1 MPMSVDLMR
10 TFLAVYRAG
19 SLTAAAPRLGLS
31 QPTVTAQLRSLETQ
45 LGQQLFERLP
55 RGVVPTAAAD
65 ELAREVAVH
74 IDALAAVAEWG
85 LSSTHPAVRAV
96 QLAGPAEL
104 ITSRVLPSLAG
115 LVDQGLR
122 LRVTLGLA
130 DDLLAGLGAGRYDLV
145 ISTVRPRGRALTA
158 TPLTDEEF
166 VLVAA
171 PAWVARI
178 ERSRLDDDPVAA
190 LAKVP
195 VVAYAEDLPIIRRY
209 WRTVF
214 GSRPGH
220 SAVIVV
226 PDLRGVLASVLAGAG
241 MTVLP
246 SYLCVR
252 ELAAGELVP
261 LVRPEVPPI
270 NTFFLAARRGTAG
283 LPHIAAVRERLLM
296 QAPLW

>member
-10 TFLAVYRAG
+10 TFLAIYRAG
-19 SLTAAAPRLGLS
+19 SLTAAAQRLGLS

-45 LGQQLFERLP
+45 LGQQLFQRLP
-55 RGVVPTAAAD
+55 RGVVPTGVAD
-65 ELAREVAVH
+65 ELASEVAVH
-74 IDALAAVAEWG
+74 IDALAAVAERG
-85 LSSTHPAVRAV
+85 LPGADPPSRSVH
-96 QLAGPAEL
+96 LAGPAEL
-104 ITSRVLPSLAG
+104 TTSRVLPSLAG

-130 DDLLAGLGAGRYDLV
+130 DDLLAGLGTGRYDLV
-145 ISTVRPRGRALTA
+145 ISTVRPRGRALTSI
-158 TPLTDEEF
+158 PLTDEEF

-171 PAWVARI
+171 PAWAARI
-178 ERSRLDDDPVAA
+178 ELGDDPVAA
-190 LAKVP
+190 LAGVP

-214 GSRPGH
+214 GVRPGH

-226 PDLRGVLASVLAGAG
+226 PDLRGVLASVVAGAG

-246 SYLCVR
+246 GYLCVR
-252 ELAAGELVP
+252 ELAAGELVS
-261 LVRPEVPPI
+261 LLRPEVPPI
-270 NTFFLAARRGTAG
+270 NTFFLAARRGTTG